1 MPDPMNMRNNNSEDR
16 IKKELERVAREELR
30 ETESNR
36 VQCLQSLREWVE
48 QNADIENCLTDDNFL
63 LRFLRV
69 KKYSIPMAQQI
80 LLKYLNYRKKFR
92 EIFYNLDYRDPKIN
106 ELISKGYIFV
116 SPFRDSKCRRVII
129 YDLSKFDVSKFNG
142 VDLAKSHA
150 ITYETL
156 LDDDET
162 QILGVH
168 HVADVETISPQFLT
182 LFTITEFSYLIKW
195 GEQSFPLRHKEIN
208 LLNMPLAVKYVYDFA
223 KSNMSQ
229 KLRDRFTVYHSKDS
243 MLEKVD
249 RHCLPKEYG
258 GDVPAK
264 EMIDLWKVELATK
277 RKRLLSFDC
286 MSLLSDQGI
295 MCRKNRQTEDSTGSL
310 LGSFRKLELD

>member
-1 MPDPMNMRNNNSEDR
+1 MLTFSVLKKMPDPMNMRNNNSEDR
-16 IKKELERVAREELR
+16 TKKELERVAREELR
-30 ETESNR
+30 ETEN
-36 VQCLQSLREWVE
+36 
-48 QNADIENCLTDDNFL
+48 DNFL

-116 SPFRDSKCRRVII
+116 SPFRDSKC
-129 YDLSKFDVSKFNG
+129 KFDVSKFNG

-162 QILGVH
+162 QILGAH

-182 LFTITEFSYLIKW
+182 FNHF
-195 GEQSFPLRHKEIN
+195 H
-208 LLNMPLAVKYVYDFA
+208 
-223 KSNMSQ
+223 
-229 KLRDRFTVYHSKDS
+229 
-243 MLEKVD
+243 
-249 RHCLPKEYG
+249 
-258 GDVPAK
+258 
-264 EMIDLWKVELATK
+264 
-277 RKRLLSFDC
+277 
-286 MSLLSDQGI
+286 
-295 MCRKNRQTEDSTGSL
+295 
-310 LGSFRKLELD
+310 